1 MQINLR
7 HSKAATLHLSQILLD
22 LDIDIVLVQE
32 PYAKR
37 NLFLVDIIQIPYLPD
52 QYTVHHNLNKD
63 HAYGAVILTK
73 RYLMAKTI
81 ANISSNEYIGISLFN
96 NSKTPIHLFSV
107 YCRPSKNLSTSIDP
121 IGKFPHLKNSIICM
135 DSNAKNK
142 LWGSKTRTV
151 KVVN

>member
-37 NLFLVDIIQIPYLPD
+37 NLFLDDIIQIPYLPD

-81 ANISSNEYIGISLFN
+81 ANFSSNEYIGISLFN

-107 YCRPSKNLSTSIDP
+107 YCRPSKNLSPP
-121 IGKFPHLKNSIICM
+121 IHKNNPCLTVHKYPTLAVHKCPTP
-135 DSNAKNK
+135 AKYR
-142 LWGSKTRTV
+142 SYR
-151 KVVN
+151 